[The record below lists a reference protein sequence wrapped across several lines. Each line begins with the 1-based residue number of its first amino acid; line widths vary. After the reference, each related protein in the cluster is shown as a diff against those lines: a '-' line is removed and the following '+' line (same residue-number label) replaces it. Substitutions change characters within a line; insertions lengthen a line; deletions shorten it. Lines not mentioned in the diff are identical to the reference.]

1 MNKEDFIRRAA
12 DNQGNT
18 IMETRYWVDILLEEL
33 KKAIIDDEEV
43 SLYGFGTFVHKPHKG
58 RVMKNFEGKKINCP
72 DSIMLKFVPSFY
84 LKAAVKD
91 QLTSTEF
98 ERRMEKIRALKR
110 GEYVPG
116 AYVSGG
122 RLGSY
127 DTYTGERKPSEID
140 ILEDE

>member
-43 SLYGFGTFVHKPHKG
+43 SLYGFGTFAHKPHKG

-72 DSIMLKFVPSFY
+72 DSIMLKFVPSVY

-140 ILEDE
+140 ILEGE

>member
-1 MNKEDFIRRAA
+1 
-12 DNQGNT
+12 
-18 IMETRYWVDILLEEL
+18 
-33 KKAIIDDEEV
+33 
-43 SLYGFGTFVHKPHKG
+43 
-58 RVMKNFEGKKINCP
+58 MKRCHYT
-72 DSIMLKFVPSFY
+72 DSIMLKFVPSVY

-140 ILEDE
+140 ILEGE